1 MCVQKKRM
9 LIEKSERKGYSPSLV
24 FSRSSQQPTLFE
36 YKPRAVRGDLEEVA
50 LLSSSLLSV
59 SIFYNFHL
67 PYKSLLKYTYNICC
81 IICSLLVSLVSLLRV
96 SLFPFMQS
104 PLLFLFPLTASALL
118 IPLSVA
124 PLFIPTTQYI

>member
-1 MCVQKKRM
+1 M

-67 PYKSLLKYTYNICC
+67 PYKSLLKHIYNICC

-104 PLLFLFPLTASALL
+104 PLLFLFPRYGFCSPNPFVCSSSLHSHFTVYIERSK
-118 IPLSVA
+118 
-124 PLFIPTTQYI
+124 TT